1 LSGANAKLPHVCAA
15 ALEALSTL
23 SSEIRWGIWQRRPDL
38 GALVFLRER
47 FILATMQGEPRQAD
61 GPQEEER
68 GADERGGEPSSE
80 TGGRGS
86 PPSNVEE
93 SADVSDP
100 LAAAQAEAARM
111 KDAWLRSAADF
122 DNFRKRTRR
131 ELEDARRGGREDLL
145 KAVLPV
151 FDNLERAIQ
160 SARRVAD
167 VKAMSDGLSMV
178 QRQFVDALGREGIT
192 RVPTVGCA
200 FDPGVHEAIQ
210 QVETADHAPGTVIA
224 EVQPG
229 YMQGDRLVR
238 AAMVVVAKPK
248 SEDGASPHSK
258 KAAS

>member
-1 LSGANAKLPHVCAA
+1 MASMASVANVANGR
-15 ALEALSTL
+15 
-23 SSEIRWGIWQRRPDL
+23 SEDPCRL
-38 GALVFLRER
+38 GALVFLSER
-47 FILATMQGEPRQAD
+47 FILATMTGERKRAD
-61 GPQEEER
+61 GPRDEDR
-68 GADERGGEPSSE
+68 SADEREAEPSSG
-80 TGGRGS
+80 TGSVGS
-86 PPSNVEE
+86 SPEDGPPSVD
-93 SADVSDP
+93 ASDP

-145 KAVLPV
+145 KAIMPV

-160 SARRVAD
+160 SAQRAAD
-167 VKAMSDGLSMV
+167 VKAVADGLSMV

-192 RVPTVGCA
+192 RVPTVGRP

-229 YMQGDRLVR
+229 YTQGDKLVR
-238 AAMVVVAKPK
+238 AAMVVVAKAK
-248 SEDGASPHSK
+248 SEDGTAPNSNE
-258 KAAS
+258 AAS